1 MCHCEEELARRRSN
15 PPDFRIFLEST
26 GIATSPRCESVLL
39 AMTKIMNLT
48 PLHLAYDSL
57 RRQKRRTLLTMLAI
71 TIGSAAVITI
81 MAAGKGVERF
91 VLGQLDAFGPDT
103 LSIETQVS
111 SAKHNGGGFGS
122 VGITITTMK
131 DIDLET
137 VRRHPNILAAYGMVS
152 GQEAVS
158 YQGQLKKVLLMG
170 HGYATPDVE
179 KFDMSSGRFYTR
191 EEEDGLAQVAVL
203 GATAKEKLFGDE
215 DAVNKIIYIRGKP
228 FRVVG
233 VEAKRGAVFFFDL
246 DNMISLPTKTMQKKL
261 LGIDYIQQIIARM
274 RDGSKSKETS
284 AELADLIRANHYIT
298 DSNHDDFVV
307 NTTVDAQTTLTKITG
322 GITLLLV
329 ALVGISL
336 LVGGVGIM
344 NIMYVSVAE
353 RTFEIGLRKAVGATA
368 RDIQRQF
375 LSEAVL
381 TTVGGGVAGIILGM
395 VLALIIYFAATSL
408 GFKWVY
414 SISLISIMLAIGFS
428 AGVGVLFG
436 WYPAK
441 KAARLNPMDA
451 LGHE

>member
-1 MCHCEEELARRRSN
+1 
-15 PPDFRIFLEST
+15 
-26 GIATSPRCESVLL
+26 
-39 AMTKIMNLT
+39 
-48 PLHLAYDSL
+48 
-57 RRQKRRTLLTMLAI
+57 MLAI
-71 TIGSAAVITI
+71 AIGSAAVITI

-103 LSIETQVS
+103 LSIETQVPS
-111 SAKHNGGGFGS
+111 IKHNSGSFGS

-131 DIDLET
+131 DKDLET
-137 VRRHPNILAAYGMVS
+137 VRRYPNILAAYGMVS

-158 YQGQLKKVLLMG
+158 YQGQLKKVMLMG

-179 KFDMSSGRFYTR
+179 KFDISSGRFYTR
-191 EEEDGLAQVAVL
+191 EEEEGLAQVAVL

-215 DAVNKIIYIRGKP
+215 EAVDKIMYIRGKP

-233 VEAKRGAVFFFDL
+233 VEAKRGSAFFFDL

-274 RDGSKSKETS
+274 RDGSQSKST
-284 AELADLIRANHYIT
+284 AADLADLIRTNHYIT
-298 DSNHDDFVV
+298 NADHDDFVV
-307 NTTVDAQTTLTKITG
+307 NTTADAQTTLTKITG

-336 LVGGVGIM
+336 VVGGVGIM

-368 RDIQRQF
+368 QDIQRQF
-375 LSEAVL
+375 LAEAIL
-381 TTVGGGVAGIILGM
+381 TTMSGGVVGIILG
-395 VLALIIYFAATSL
+395 ALIALVIYFAATSF

-414 SISLISIMLAIGFS
+414 SISATSLALAIGFS
-428 AGVGVLFG
+428 VGIGILFG
-436 WYPAK
+436 WYPAR
-441 KAARLNPMDA
+441 KAAGLNPIDA
-451 LGHE
+451 LRRE